1 MTSIQEAERVQGE
14 ETRMRSIQVVGISLT
29 IAAVGCGGQTTAPP
43 TSTTPTSAPTAAPS
57 GTPSASSVLD
67 ALMAE
72 TQGHH
77 AIEGTVTQE
86 NIVSNQ
92 AGMAKATDPVLKNA
106 WGLAF
111 NPSGPAWVS
120 ANGSGTSQVYDDSGK
135 VLLSVTVP
143 PPNGGMP
150 PSAPTGQV
158 FNRQASSAFMG
169 DLFIFATE
177 DGTIAGWQKS
187 NGGTATLRADNSTS
201 TAIYKGITIAAPLT
215 QLGRVQLY
223 AADFHN
229 NKIAVFDDQYM
240 PVTSLGSFTDP
251 DLPAGFAPFN
261 VRGVGPLLL
270 VSYAKQD
277 EAGED
282 DVKGPGNGFVDVY
295 SAEGFFLQRLISG
308 GQLNSPWAML
318 FAPDNDHAS
327 VDIAIGNFGDGMI
340 NIYNLSLKNLRVDA
354 RWEGAL
360 GDASSGKPL
369 VIDGLWALE
378 FGSGQ
383 SGFEADEIYF
393 TAGPNDEAN
402 GLFGSLAFT
411 GDRK

>member
-1 MTSIQEAERVQGE
+1 MKSVR
-14 ETRMRSIQVVGISLT
+14 VVGVSLA
-29 IAAVGCGGQTTAPP
+29 IAAFGCNSQTTAPP
-43 TSTTPTSAPTAAPS
+43 TSPPAPGPTGGPTASPS
-57 GTPSASSVLD
+57 PSSVYD

-72 TQGHH
+72 AHGHV

-86 NIVSNQ
+86 NIVADEPGK
-92 AGMAKATDPVLKNA
+92 AGATDPHLKNA

-111 NPSGPAWVS
+111 NPAGPAWVS
-120 ANGSGTSQVYDDSGK
+120 SNGNGTGQVYDDSGK
-135 VLLSVTVP
+135 LLLEVTIP
-143 PPNGGMP
+143 PPAGGMP

-158 FNRQASSAFMG
+158 FNATASSAFMG

-187 NGGTATLRADNSTS
+187 NGGTAVLRADNSGS
-201 TAIYKGITIAAPLT
+201 TAIYKAVTIASPLT
-215 QLGRVQLY
+215 AQGHVQLY

-229 NKIAVFDDQYM
+229 GKIDVWDDHYM
-240 PVTSLGSFTDP
+240 PVTSLGHFTDP

-282 DVKGPGNGFVDVY
+282 DVKGPGNGFVDVF

-308 GQLNSPWAML
+308 GHLNSPWAML

-327 VDIAIGNFGDGMI
+327 IDLAVGNFGDGMI
-340 NIYNLSLKNLRVDA
+340 NIYNLSIKGMSVDA

-360 GDASSGKPL
+360 GDTSGKPL

-378 FGSGQ
+378 FGSGA
-383 SGFEADEIYF
+383 SGFEKDEIYF

-402 GLFGSLAFT
+402 GLFGSIPFT
-411 GDRK
+411 GQRK

>member
-1 MTSIQEAERVQGE
+1 MKSIG
-14 ETRMRSIQVVGISLT
+14 VVGLSLT
-29 IAAVGCGGQTTAPP
+29 IAALGCGGQTTP
-43 TSTTPTSAPTAAPS
+43 TTTTIPTPDPT
-57 GTPSASSVLD
+57 GTQTGSPSASSVFD

-72 TQGHH
+72 AKGHV

-92 AGMAKATDPVLKNA
+92 ANMAKATDPVLKNA

-111 NPSGPAWVS
+111 NPTGPAWVS

-135 VLLSVTVP
+135 ILLSVTIP
-143 PPNGGMP
+143 PPVGGMP

-177 DGTIAGWQKS
+177 DGTIAAWQKS
-187 NGGTATLRADNSTS
+187 DGVTAVLRADNSGS
-201 TAIYKGITIAAPLT
+201 MAIYKGVTIASPLT
-215 QLGRVQLY
+215 ANGRVQLY

-229 NKIAVFDDQYM
+229 NKIDVWDDQYM

-277 EAGED
+277 EAAED
-282 DVKGPGNGFVDVY
+282 DVKGAGNGFIDVF

-308 GQLNSPWAML
+308 GHLNSPWAML
-318 FAPDNDHAS
+318 FAPDKDRAAI
-327 VDIAIGNFGDGMI
+327 DIAIGNFGDGMI
-340 NIYNLSLKNLRVDA
+340 NIYNLSISKKLHVDA
-354 RWEGAL
+354 VWEGAL
-360 GDASSGKPL
+360 GDASTGKPL

-378 FGSGQ
+378 FGSGA

-393 TAGPNDEAN
+393 TAGPDDEAN
-402 GLFGSLAFT
+402 GLFGSLDFK
-411 GDRK
+411 GKRK

>member
-1 MTSIQEAERVQGE
+1 
-14 ETRMRSIQVVGISLT
+14 MRSIQVLGISLT
-29 IAAVGCGGQTTAPP
+29 VAAVACGGQ
-43 TSTTPTSAPTAAPS
+43 STTPTTSTTTSDPSGAPGGGAPAAPS
-57 GTPSASSVLD
+57 ILD

-72 TQGHH
+72 THGHR
-77 AIEGTVTQE
+77 AIEGTVKQE
-86 NIVSNQ
+86 NIVADQ
-92 AGMAKATDPVLKNA
+92 AGQAATTDPVLKNA

-111 NPSGPAWVS
+111 NPAGPAWVS

-135 VLLSVTVP
+135 VLLSVTIP

-177 DGTIAGWQKS
+177 DGTIAAWQKA
-187 NGGTATLRADNSTS
+187 NAGTAVLRADNSAS
-201 TAIYKGITIAAPLT
+201 MAIYKGVTIAAPLT
-215 QLGRVQLY
+215 QFGRVQLY

-229 NKIAVFDDQYM
+229 NKIDVFDDQYM
-240 PVTSLGSFTDP
+240 PVTSPGNFTDP
-251 DLPAGFAPFN
+251 NLPAGFAPFN

-318 FAPDNDHAS
+318 FAPDKDRAS
-327 VDIAIGNFGDGMI
+327 VDIAIGNFGDGII
-340 NIYNLSLKNLRVDA
+340 NIYNLSLKNLRDDA

-360 GDASSGKPL
+360 GDTSGKPL
-369 VIDGLWALE
+369 VINGLWALE

-383 SGFEADEIYF
+383 SSFEADEIYF

>member
-1 MTSIQEAERVQGE
+1 MKSIR
-14 ETRMRSIQVVGISLT
+14 VVGLSLT
-29 IAAVGCGGQTTAPP
+29 VAAVACSGQTSAPP
-43 TSTTPTSAPTAAPS
+43 TTSPTPGPSSAPS
-57 GTPSASSVLD
+57 GTPSTSSIFD

-72 TQGHH
+72 TQGHR

-86 NIVSNQ
+86 NIVADQ
-92 AGMAKATDPVLKNA
+92 AGKANATDPVLKNA

-111 NPSGPAWVS
+111 NPAGPAWVS

-177 DGTIAGWQKS
+177 DGTIAGWQRS
-187 NGGTATLRADNSTS
+187 NAGAAVLRADNSAS
-201 TAIYKGITIAAPLT
+201 MAIYKGITIASPLT
-215 QLGRVQLY
+215 ALGRVQLY

-229 NKIAVFDDQYM
+229 NKIDVFDDQYM
-240 PVTSLGSFTDP
+240 PVTSLGNFTDP

-270 VSYAKQD
+270 VTYAKQD
-277 EAGED
+277 EAAED
-282 DVKGPGNGFVDVY
+282 DVKGPGNGFVDVF

-318 FAPDNDHAS
+318 FAPDSNDRAS
-327 VDIAIGNFGDGMI
+327 VDIAIGNFGDGKI
-340 NIYNLSLKNLRVDA
+340 NIYNLSVKNLRVDA
-354 RWEGAL
+354 RLEGAL
-360 GDASSGKPL
+360 GDTSGKPL